1 MQVHERPQAALLLVR
16 QGVKNAFSCMQ
27 NHALYAC
34 TRSLT
39 PASQE
44 KGCFWG
50 EGLGARDGSGRDYPI
65 IARPEMASYAAFL
78 PVCVFVMW
86 LPQILIAKSPLR
98 F

>member
-1 MQVHERPQAALLLVR
+1 MSLFMQVHERPQAALLLVW
-16 QGVKNAFSCMQ
+16 QGIKNAFSCMQ

-50 EGLGARDGSGRDYPI
+50 KDRGRVMEAGVI
-65 IARPEMASYAAFL
+65 IPS
-78 PVCVFVMW
+78 
-86 LPQILIAKSPLR
+86 
-98 F
+98 